1 MNLIPSFVALVVSTS
16 VLLSAVEPVAITPA
30 AFEPAAPAQVV
41 ATYADIAFRSYSD
54 AVMSTK
60 ALQTA
65 IHAFVAQPTTAGLVA
80 CRVAWVAAREDY
92 SPTEV
97 YRFASGPIDAE
108 PLNVET
114 KINGWP
120 LDEQWLDYTT
130 ETPNSGIINNVTEY
144 PSITSDLLIELNEK
158 GGEKNIATGYHAL
171 EFLLWGQDRS
181 KTGPGNRPVTDFID
195 GGTAAHQDRRRNYL
209 VLAADVLVQQLA
221 AVAKAWDPAVAGN
234 YRATFVALPPATALK
249 QAFTGMV
256 MLGGDELSG
265 ERLAVAY
272 ETQDQEEEQSCFS
285 DNTHR
290 DTIRNAEGI
299 QQVWLGRYHDINGP
313 GLADLVAA
321 SDAQTAALASN
332 HLAAAIVAAKAIPV
346 PFDQAIQGGNDQPGR
361 KAVLTTIES
370 LEVATDDLVAAAKKI
385 GIELEFGANANNAI
399 VGAKDLQERLPA
411 VVAAVKAGDVA
422 ATKAAVDVLFE
433 KWLRFETAI
442 SRQAPLS
449 YKAME
454 SALNAV
460 RNEAVRAKKPDVAKV
475 TAATAALSTQ
485 IDTVLPLM
493 KQE

>member
-1 MNLIPSFVALVVSTS
+1 MNLIPSLVALAVSAS
-16 VLLSAVEPVAITPA
+16 LLLPAAEPVATTPA
-30 AFEPAAPAQVV
+30 RVV
-41 ATYADIAFRSYSD
+41 ETYATIAFRSYS
-54 AVMSTK
+54 AALTSTK

-65 IHAFVAQPTTAGLVA
+65 IHAFAERPSSEGLIA
-80 CRVAWVAAREDY
+80 CRRAWVAAREDY

-120 LDEQWLDYTT
+120 LDEQWLDYTAD
-130 ETPNSGIINNVTEY
+130 TPDSGIINNVKEY
-144 PSITSDLLIELNEK
+144 ASFTPDLLLEVNEK
-158 GGEKNIATGYHAL
+158 GGEKNIAMGYHAL

-181 KTGPGNRPVTDFID
+181 KTGPGERPATDFID
-195 GGTAAHQDRRRNYL
+195 GGTAKHQDRRRVYL
-209 VLAADVLVQQLA
+209 VLAADLLVQQLTEI
-221 AVAKAWDPAVAGN
+221 AKAWDPAIAGN
-234 YRATFVALPPATALK
+234 YRATFMALPPATALK

-256 MLGGDELSG
+256 MLAGDELSG

-290 DTIRNAEGI
+290 DTIRNAEGV
-299 QQVWLGRYHDINGP
+299 QQVWLGRFQDIRGP

-321 SDAQTAALASN
+321 RDTQVAARVSD
-332 HLAAAIVAAKAIPV
+332 HVLAAVAAAQAIPV
-346 PFDQAIQGGNDQPGR
+346 PFDQAIQGGNDLPAR
-361 KAVLTTIES
+361 KAVLATIEA
-370 LEVATDDLVAAAKKI
+370 LEVATDDLVEAAKKI
-385 GIELEFGANANNAI
+385 GIDLEFGANANNAI

-411 VVAAVKAGDVA
+411 VVAAVKAGDTA

-475 TAATAALSTQ
+475 TAATAALSQQ
-485 IDTVLPLM
+485 IDTVLPLL
-493 KQE
+493 KQD